1 MRAVIQRVTSA
12 RVDVDEK
19 TVAEIGRGF
28 LVLVGIASDDTE
40 ADAAYIASKVAG
52 LRIFND
58 AAGAMNVSLAEVS
71 GGVLAVSQFTL
82 HGDARKG
89 RRPSFI
95 DSAPSEVAEPLFDRV
110 VTLLRREGLAVQT
123 GVFGARM
130 SVALVNEGPVTILL
144 DSRKTF

>member
-28 LVLVGIASDDTE
+28 LVLVGVASDDTE